1 MDGTSLEGGSN
12 MWWLLWLLL
21 AGVLVVAEIFTLTL
35 ALGLLA
41 GAALAA
47 SIAAGVGA
55 PVPVQLLAFAVTGGI
70 GLIAVRPVAK
80 RHLALPP
87 GSRDGSDALV
97 GRSALV
103 TREVTAMGGLVRLSG
118 EEWSARPYDEDLVI
132 PPGVRVDVL
141 QIEGAT
147 ALVHPREP
155 LPEPQPGEG

>member
-1 MDGTSLEGGSN
+1 M
-12 MWWLLWLLL
+12 MWWLLWLVL
-21 AGVLVVAEIFTLTL
+21 AGVLAAAEFFTLTL
-35 ALGLLA
+35 ALGLLS

-47 SIAAGVGA
+47 SVTAGLGA
-55 PVPVQLLAFAVTGGI
+55 SVPIQLLVFAVTGGV
-70 GLIAVRPVAK
+70 GLVAVRPVAK

-87 GSRDGSDALV
+87 SSRDGSDALI

-103 TREVTAMGGLVRLSG
+103 TREVTSTSGLVNLSG

-141 QIEGAT
+141 LIEGAT

-155 LPEPQPGEG
+155 LPDPRAREG